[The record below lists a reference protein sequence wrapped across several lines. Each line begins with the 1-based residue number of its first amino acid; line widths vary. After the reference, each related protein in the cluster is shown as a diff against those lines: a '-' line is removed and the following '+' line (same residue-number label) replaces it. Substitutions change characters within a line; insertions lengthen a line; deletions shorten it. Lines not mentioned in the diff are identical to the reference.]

1 MTEEELKRI
10 ERRWNGDD
18 NPGYMVVSSGD
29 VHALIAEVRR
39 LKSKPTEEMFA
50 AARAVRAK
58 REKQVRENPQ
68 FYMCGCLGPIPL
80 CRCAERALSEEY
92 LAMVN
97 AAAEPSL
104 PKP

>member
-10 ERRWNGDD
+10 EREMENYDHVCVNYAEDKLR
-18 NPGYMVVSSGD
+18 
-29 VHALIAEVRR
+29 ALIAEVRR